1 VLRRGGC
8 SGERGGTA
16 AAVMEMA
23 RWRGGAVAFW
33 FAEVVCEEEELAL

>member
-1 VLRRGGC
+1 
-8 SGERGGTA
+8 
-16 AAVMEMA
+16 MEMA